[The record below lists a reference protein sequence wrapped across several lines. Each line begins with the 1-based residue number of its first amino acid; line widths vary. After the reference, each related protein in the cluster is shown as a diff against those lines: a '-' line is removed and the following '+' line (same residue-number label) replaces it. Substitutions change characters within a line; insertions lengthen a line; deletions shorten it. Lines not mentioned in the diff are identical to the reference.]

1 MVLDQRNQAILEG
14 RDLHYAYGSASVLAG
29 VDVSLEQGEIL
40 GILGPNGSGKS
51 TLLGLLSGLISPVKG
66 QVLLEGKPIASLS
79 RAHIARTMG
88 LVPQT
93 PEVSPGLS
101 VMETV
106 LAGRFNLMGGRQFEN
121 QADEQAAADALEKT
135 GLTALAQ
142 RSAGALSGGE
152 AQRLALARA
161 LAAEPKLL
169 LLDEPTSAL
178 DLDHQMGVM
187 TMLERRAIANGL
199 AVCIVSHDLNLASLF
214 CHKLLLLHGG
224 KALAWGPPEAVLR
237 PELLQKAYGVKT
249 HVDSEPSRGRPR
261 VTTLAPPPPDQNV
274 VKAG

>member
-1 MVLDQRNQAILEG
+1 MVLAQPSTTILEG
-14 RDLHYAYGSASVLAG
+14 RSLHYAYDETSVLAG
-29 VDVSLEQGEIL
+29 VDVALKAGDIL

-51 TLLGLLSGLISPVKG
+51 TLLGLLSGLISPAKG
-66 QVLLEGKPIASLS
+66 SVLLGGEPIDSLS
-79 RAHIARTMG
+79 RAEVARTMG

-106 LAGRFNLMGGRQFEN
+106 LTGRFNLMGGRQFEN
-121 QADEQAAADALEKT
+121 TSDEEAARQALELT
-135 GLTALAQ
+135 GLTKLAR

-152 AQRLALARA
+152 SQRLALARA

-187 TMLERRAIANGL
+187 TMLEQRAVHSGL

-214 CHKLLLLHGG
+214 CNKLVLLHGG
-224 KALAWGPPEAVLR
+224 KTLACGDPTKVLL
-237 PELLQKAYGVKT
+237 PDLLHQAYGVKT
-249 HVDSEPSRGRPR
+249 HVDIEPSRGRPR
-261 VTTLAPPPPDQNV
+261 VTTLAPPMP
-274 VKAG
+274 K